1 MLNLVVTITGQILFY
16 TSFPLRSAVSVF
28 LTVHPTAWSGP
39 PRAYI
44 PVAGREK
51 ARKCGW
57 SRVRRE
63 EEDDRGV
70 GPRAQPSCRP
80 LLVLILF

>member
-28 LTVHPTAWSGP
+28 LPVHPTAWSGP

-44 PVAGREK
+44 PVAGERE
-51 ARKCGW
+51 GQEVW
-57 SRVRRE
+57 LEQSE
-63 EEDDRGV
+63 EGRG
-70 GPRAQPSCRP
+70 R
-80 LLVLILF
+80 